1 MSAVRLLAFSASPV
15 FALMA
20 LVSYVYARHPAY
32 CSGVGGFDGMTVM
45 YALMS
50 LFHAP
55 PWLRLRRERRAI
67 GQEAGLIA

>member
-1 MSAVRLLAFSASPV
+1 MSWSRWLTLAASPS

-20 LVSYVYARHPAY
+20 LVSLAQGADPATLL
-32 CSGVGGFDGMTVM
+32 CSAAGRAPFGGMTAM

-55 PWLRLRRERRAI
+55 VWIRLIDARREPDAR
-67 GQEAGLIA
+67 

>member
-1 MSAVRLLAFSASPV
+1 MNWSRWLALAASPS

-20 LVSYVYARHPAY
+20 LVSLVQGADPAAML
-32 CSGVGGFDGMTVM
+32 CSAAGRAPFGGMTAM

-55 PWLRLRRERRAI
+55 AWIRLVDVRREPDAR
-67 GQEAGLIA
+67 

>member
-1 MSAVRLLAFSASPV
+1 MNWSRWLALAASPS

-20 LVSYVYARHPAY
+20 LVSLVQGADPASVL
-32 CSGVGGFDGMTVM
+32 CAAAGRAPFGGMTAM

-55 PWLRLRRERRAI
+55 AWLRLIDARREPDAR
-67 GQEAGLIA
+67 

>member
-1 MSAVRLLAFSASPV
+1 MNWSRWLALAASPS

-20 LVSYVYARHPAY
+20 LVSLVQGADPATLL
-32 CSGVGGFDGMTVM
+32 CSAAGRAPFGGMTAM

-55 PWLRLRRERRAI
+55 PWIRLIDARS
-67 GQEAGLIA
+67 EADAQ